1 MSLTTVTYSGVV
13 SPYQFDGSTPRY
25 FLGPTLDPDG
35 IFGTP
40 GASLTGLPFQAI
52 WTLDGTTI
60 VSGDLVINSHD
71 LIFGAQGYLGSS
83 VNIGPSTFNID
94 LTVALCAPP
103 NCTRTDLGSF
113 YDFTYGSLNAQYPF
127 GFILPGNGEHIGG
140 YFDYG
145 NLHGYLLTRD
155 LSPVL
160 VPAPATFA
168 GEFLAGLLLLLLLC
182 RQPWPFRPIANSTSY
197 GKKI

>member
-1 MSLTTVTYSGVV
+1 MRFE
-13 SPYQFDGSTPRY
+13 QCARPR
-25 FLGPTLDPDG
+25 PHR
-35 IFGTP
+35 
-40 GASLTGLPFQAI
+40 GAGLPGLIAACGGLVALARRRRH
-52 WTLDGTTI
+52 LDGTTI

-168 GEFLAGLLLLLLLC
+168 GEFLAGLLLLLLC
-182 RQPWPFRPIANSTSY
+182 R
-197 GKKI
+197 